1 MPPLA
6 GRASPCCGCACA
18 RGSFVIP
25 CDAVSRGGIPVAAT
39 GPLGRRRPIGSRSAG
54 YRDRDCSHQRTQA
67 QARYNGTM
75 SAPGF
80 RQVRF
85 AMNAL
90 RRPKRE
96 GGDTSGAGVCRSHRS
111 AERRMRSVDPALPS
125 PWPRASPSRHP
136 CGFQEQTATGG
147 DAPCR
152 CRTPFTCPSSTPG
165 AAREKIS
172 CLAWI
177 PVPRPE
183 PPAGEDNWIGP

>member
-1 MPPLA
+1 MLWLRLCE
-6 GRASPCCGCACA
+6 GELCYTLR
-18 RGSFVIP
+18 RGF
-25 CDAVSRGGIPVAAT
+25 SRGNPGC
-39 GPLGRRRPIGSRSAG
+39 GNRSAG
-54 YRDRDCSHQRTQA
+54 SAQTDRVAFGRLPGSRLQSPANSGTSPLQRDDVGTRLPTGSVCHECAA
-67 QARYNGTM
+67 QAEAGGWRYI
-75 SAPGF
+75 
-80 RQVRF
+80 
-85 AMNAL
+85 
-90 RRPKRE
+90 
-96 GGDTSGAGVCRSHRS
+96 SGAGIGRSHRS

-125 PWPRASPSRHP
+125 SWRRASPSRHP